1 MYWIGIAGEYFRGL
15 MIFINNMTVGSFLFP
30 AKGAQFG
37 SLKAREFKIIRTEKF
52 LEVTYDI
59 WLTLA
64 NFLVNDMPMIYRSG
78 YWLFCSVSIPP
89 SHGNIYY
96 RFLWEATLP
105 PSYPCVSW
113 GWIHRNGSSWGGH
126 TALLIRA
133 QHPPKHSNE
142 TEPEQ
147 GLKSD
152 RWDLS
157 QIFIGSRG
165 KNVSFFPLDLLRH

>member
-1 MYWIGIAGEYFRGL
+1 MPNLGVSKLGNSRLLEWK
-15 MIFINNMTVGSFLFP
+15 S
-30 AKGAQFG
+30 
-37 SLKAREFKIIRTEKF
+37 

-64 NFLVNDMPMIYRSG
+64 NFPVNDMPMIYRSG
-78 YWLFCSVSIPP
+78 YRLFCPVSIPP

-126 TALLIRA
+126 TAPLIRA

-142 TEPEQ
+142 TKPKQ

-165 KNVSFFPLDLLRH
+165 KKSLFLSIGFAKALGGKQMEAGWHKKC